1 MAYHFVV
8 NLMEM
13 NFTDFVNYIFAF
25 KSNKSEASVSIGLFV
40 KHEHGV
46 FNLEVKIT
54 FHQVEFSYF
63 FIFVENLIKIPS
75 SLSTLYFKLQIQ
87 FSIWTEE
94 EVNLAAFLKDWEME
108 HILV

>member
-54 FHQVEFSYF
+54 FHQFE

-75 SLSTLYFKLQIQ
+75 SLLYFKLQIQ
-87 FSIWTEE
+87 FSI
-94 EVNLAAFLKDWEME
+94 
-108 HILV
+108 

>member
-54 FHQVEFSYF
+54 FHQFEFSYF

-75 SLSTLYFKLQIQ
+75 SLSTSNCKFSSQ
-87 FSIWTEE
+87 FELKKKSIWQ
-94 EVNLAAFLKDWEME
+94 LF
-108 HILV
+108 

>member
-13 NFTDFVNYIFAF
+13 DFTDFVDYIFAF

-46 FNLEVKIT
+46 FNLEVKNNI
-54 FHQVEFSYF
+54 
-63 FIFVENLIKIPS
+63 S
-75 SLSTLYFKLQIQ
+75 SLLKTSSKFHHLSLLQIAN
-87 FSIWTEE
+87 S
-94 EVNLAAFLKDWEME
+94 VLNLN
-108 HILV
+108 

>member
-46 FNLEVKIT
+46 FNLEVKI
-54 FHQVEFSYF
+54 
-63 FIFVENLIKIPS
+63 NLSLATSS
-75 SLSTLYFKLQIQ
+75 SLLKTSSKFHHLSLLQIAN
-87 FSIWTEE
+87 S
-94 EVNLAAFLKDWEME
+94 VLNLN
-108 HILV
+108 

>member
-54 FHQVEFSYF
+54 FHQFEFSYC

-75 SLSTLYFKLQIQ
+75 HSTSNCKFSSQ
-87 FSIWTEE
+87 FELKKSIWQ
-94 EVNLAAFLKDWEME
+94 LF
-108 HILV
+108 

>member
-54 FHQVEFSYF
+54 FHQFEFSYF

-75 SLSTLYFKLQIQ
+75 FLSPLHSTSNCKFSSQ
-87 FSIWTEE
+87 FELKKKSIWQ
-94 EVNLAAFLKDWEME
+94 LF
-108 HILV
+108 

>member
-13 NFTDFVNYIFAF
+13 DFTDFVDYIFAF

-46 FNLEVKIT
+46 FNL
-54 FHQVEFSYF
+54 
-63 FIFVENLIKIPS
+63 
-75 SLSTLYFKLQIQ
+75 
-87 FSIWTEE
+87 
-94 EVNLAAFLKDWEME
+94 
-108 HILV
+108 

>member
-54 FHQVEFSYF
+54 FHQFEFSYF

-75 SLSTLYFKLQIQ
+75 SLSTSNCKFSSQ
-87 FSIWTEE
+87 FELKKSIWQ
-94 EVNLAAFLKDWEME
+94 LF
-108 HILV
+108 